1 MNKILSCGMKL
12 TITLTG
18 KNRRYKHSISVRT
31 LVSATVLSSIFMLV
45 SSRSTESVSEDV
57 SRVRLAQSE
66 INETQTDI
74 KALKHQTTIK
84 LNALLSHI
92 ASLSAKATLLDEKGK
107 QIASELG
114 MTATDLDA
122 FVPVSIPDNVHDD
135 PILKE
140 IAQLEASL
148 DIKSQQLSMLESL
161 VRGHH
166 IHEQSQLSG
175 RPIESGWLSS
185 YYGMRADPF
194 TGEPAMHKGLDF
206 AGKAGENVV
215 ATAAG
220 IITWAGERYGY
231 GQLIEIEHG
240 DGFVTRY
247 GHNDNLL
254 VSIGDVV
261 TKGQAV
267 AKMGNTG
274 RSTGAHVHY
283 EVIRNGK
290 QIDPLPYVY
299 KK

>member
-1 MNKILSCGMKL
+1 MKL

-18 KNRRYKHSISVRT
+18 KNKRYRHSISVRT

-45 SSRSTESVSEDV
+45 SSRSTESVSEDIA
-57 SRVRLAQSE
+57 RVRLAQSE
-66 INETQTDI
+66 VKATQQDVD
-74 KALKHQTTIK
+74 ALKQQTANK
-84 LNALLSHI
+84 LNALLTRV
-92 ASLSAKATLLDEKGK
+92 AELSAQASMLDEKGK
-107 QIASELG
+107 QIATELG

-122 FVPVSIPDNVHDD
+122 FVPVSIPDNLQGDPLLDD
-135 PILKE
+135 
-140 IAQLEASL
+140 IAKLQQSL
-148 DIKSQQLSMLESL
+148 DVKSQQLSMLESL

-166 IHEQSQLSG
+166 IHDQSQLSG

-194 TGEPAMHKGLDF
+194 TGEPTMHKGLDF

-220 IITWAGERYGY
+220 IVTWAGDRYGY
-231 GQLIEIEHG
+231 GQLVEIDHG

-247 GHNDNLL
+247 GHNDTLT

-261 TKGQAV
+261 TKGEPI

-274 RSTGAHVHY
+274 RSTGVHVHY

-290 QIDPLPYVY
+290 QVDPLPFVY

>member
-1 MNKILSCGMKL
+1 M
-12 TITLTG
+12 
-18 KNRRYKHSISVRT
+18 SVRT

-45 SSRSTESVSEDV
+45 SSRSTESVSEDIA
-57 SRVRLAQSE
+57 RVRLAQTE
-66 INETQTDI
+66 VNERQKDVE
-74 KALKHQTTIK
+74 ALKQQTTVK
-84 LNALLSHI
+84 LQALLSHV
-92 ASLSAKATLLDEKGK
+92 AELSAQATLLDEKGK
-107 QIASELG
+107 QIATELG
-114 MTATDLDA
+114 MSAADLDA
-122 FVPVSIPDNVHDD
+122 FVPVSIPDNLQDD
-135 PILKE
+135 PILHE
-140 IAQLEASL
+140 IAKLEQSL
-148 DIKSQQLSMLESL
+148 DLKSQQLSMLESL

-194 TGEPAMHKGLDF
+194 TGEPTMHKGLDF

-220 IITWAGERYGY
+220 IVTWAGDRYGY
-231 GQLIEIEHG
+231 GQLVEIDHG

-247 GHNDNLL
+247 GHNDTLT

-261 TKGQAV
+261 TKGEPI

-274 RSTGAHVHY
+274 RSTGVHVHY

-290 QIDPLPYVY
+290 QVDPLPFVY

>member
-1 MNKILSCGMKL
+1 MKL
-12 TITLTG
+12 TITLAG
-18 KNRRYKHSISVRT
+18 KNKRYRHSIRVRT

-45 SSRSTESVSEDV
+45 SSRSTESVSEDIA
-57 SRVRLAQSE
+57 RVRLAQTE
-66 INETQTDI
+66 VNEQQKDVE
-74 KALKHQTTIK
+74 ALKQQTSVKIK
-84 LNALLSHI
+84 ALLSHV
-92 ASLSAKATLLDEKGK
+92 AELSAQVILLDEKGK
-107 QIASELG
+107 QIATELG
-114 MTATDLDA
+114 MSAADLDA
-122 FVPVSIPDNVHDD
+122 FVPVSIPDNLQDD
-135 PILKE
+135 PILNE
-140 IAQLEASL
+140 IAKLEQSL
-148 DIKSQQLSMLESL
+148 DLKSQQLSMLESL

-166 IHEQSQLSG
+166 INEQSQLSG

-194 TGEPAMHKGLDF
+194 TGKSAMHKGLDF

-220 IITWAGERYGY
+220 IVTWAGERYGY
-231 GQLIEIEHG
+231 GQLVEIDHG

-247 GHNDNLL
+247 GHNDSLA

-261 TKGQAV
+261 TKGEAI

-274 RSTGAHVHY
+274 RSTGVHVHY

-290 QIDPLPYVY
+290 QVDPLPFVY

>member
-1 MNKILSCGMKL
+1 MKL
-12 TITLTG
+12 TITLSG
-18 KNRRYKHSISVRT
+18 KNKRYRHSISVRT

-57 SRVRLAQSE
+57 ARVRLAQSE
-66 INETQTDI
+66 VNETQQDVE
-74 KALKHQTTIK
+74 ALKQQTTIK
-84 LNALLSHI
+84 LQTLISHI
-92 ASLSAKATLLDEKGK
+92 AELSAQASMLDDKGK
-107 QIASELG
+107 QIATELG
-114 MTATDLDA
+114 MTAADLDA
-122 FVPVSIPDNVHDD
+122 FVPVSIPDNLQDD
-135 PILKE
+135 PLLSE
-140 IAQLEASL
+140 INKLQQSL
-148 DIKSQQLSMLESL
+148 DVKSQQLSMLESL

-175 RPIESGWLSS
+175 RPIASGWLSS

-194 TGEPAMHKGLDF
+194 TGETAMHKGLDF
-206 AGKAGENVV
+206 AGKAGDDVL

-220 IITWAGERYGY
+220 IVTWAGERSGY
-231 GQLIEIEHG
+231 GQLVEIEHG
-240 DGFVTRY
+240 DGFITRY
-247 GHNDNLL
+247 GHNETLT

-261 TKGQAV
+261 TRGQSI

-274 RSTGAHVHY
+274 RSTGVHVHY

>member
-1 MNKILSCGMKL
+1 MKL
-12 TITLTG
+12 TITLSG
-18 KNRRYKHSISVRT
+18 KNKRYRHSISVRT

-57 SRVRLAQSE
+57 ARVRLAQSE
-66 INETQTDI
+66 VNETQQDVE
-74 KALKHQTTIK
+74 ALKQQTTIK
-84 LNALLSHI
+84 LQTLISHI
-92 ASLSAKATLLDEKGK
+92 AELSAQASMLDGKGK
-107 QIASELG
+107 QIATELG
-114 MTATDLDA
+114 MTAADLDA
-122 FVPVSIPDNVHDD
+122 FVPVSIPDNLQDD
-135 PILKE
+135 PLLSE
-140 IAQLEASL
+140 INKLQQSL
-148 DIKSQQLSMLESL
+148 DVKSQQLSMLESL

-175 RPIESGWLSS
+175 RPIASGWLSS

-194 TGEPAMHKGLDF
+194 TGETAMHKGLDF
-206 AGKAGENVV
+206 AGKAGDDVL

-220 IITWAGERYGY
+220 IVTWAGERSGY
-231 GQLIEIEHG
+231 GHLVEIEHG
-240 DGFVTRY
+240 DGFITRY
-247 GHNDNLL
+247 GHNETLT

-261 TKGQAV
+261 TKGQAI

-274 RSTGAHVHY
+274 RSTGVHVHY

>member
-1 MNKILSCGMKL
+1 MKL

-18 KNRRYKHSISVRT
+18 KHKRYRHSISVRT

-45 SSRSTESVSEDV
+45 SSRSTDSVPEDIA
-57 SRVRLAQSE
+57 RVRLAQSE
-66 INETQTDI
+66 VSETQHEVE
-74 KALKHQTTIK
+74 ALKQQTTNK

-92 ASLSAKATLLDEKGK
+92 AELSTQATVLGDKGE
-107 QIASELG
+107 QIAKELG
-114 MTATDLDA
+114 MNAADLDA
-122 FVPVSIPDNVHDD
+122 FVPLSIPDNLQND
-135 PILKE
+135 PLLNE
-140 IAQLEASL
+140 ISKLQQSLEL
-148 DIKSQQLSMLESL
+148 KSQQLSMLENL

-194 TGEPAMHKGLDF
+194 SGKPAMHKGLDF
-206 AGKAGENVV
+206 AGKAGSDVI

-220 IITWAGERYGY
+220 IVTWAGERGGY
-231 GQLIEIEHG
+231 GHLVEIEHG

-247 GHNDNLL
+247 GHNKTLT

-261 TKGQAV
+261 TKGQPI

-299 KK
+299 KNK

>member
-1 MNKILSCGMKL
+1 MKL

-18 KNRRYKHSISVRT
+18 KNKRYRHSISVRT

-45 SSRSTESVSEDV
+45 SSRSTESVSEDIA
-57 SRVRLAQSE
+57 RVRLAQTE
-66 INETQTDI
+66 VNNTQDDVE
-74 KALKHQTTIK
+74 ALKQQTTNK
-84 LNALLSHI
+84 LQALLSHV
-92 ASLSAKATLLDEKGK
+92 AELSAQASLLDEKGK
-107 QIASELG
+107 QIATELG
-114 MTATDLDA
+114 MSAADLDA
-122 FVPVSIPDNVHDD
+122 FVPVSMPDNLQDS
-135 PILKE
+135 PILRE
-140 IAQLEASL
+140 IAKLEQSL
-148 DIKSQQLSMLESL
+148 DLKSQQLNMLESL

-194 TGEPAMHKGLDF
+194 TSKQTMHKGLDF
-206 AGKAGENVV
+206 AGEAGENVI

-220 IITWAGERYGY
+220 IVTWAGERYGY
-231 GQLIEIEHG
+231 GQLVEIDHG

-247 GHNDNLL
+247 GHNDTLT

-261 TKGQAV
+261 TKGEPIAT
-267 AKMGNTG
+267 MGNTG
-274 RSTGAHVHY
+274 RSTGVHVHY

-290 QIDPLPYVY
+290 QVDPLPYVY

>member
-1 MNKILSCGMKL
+1 MKL
-12 TITLTG
+12 TITLAG
-18 KNRRYKHSISVRT
+18 KNKRYRQSISVRT

-45 SSRSTESVSEDV
+45 SSRSTESVSEDIA
-57 SRVRLAQSE
+57 RVRLAQTE
-66 INETQTDI
+66 VNERQKDVE
-74 KALKHQTTIK
+74 ALKHQTTVK
-84 LNALLSHI
+84 LQALLSHV
-92 ASLSAKATLLDEKGK
+92 AELSAQATLLDEKGK
-107 QIASELG
+107 QIATELG
-114 MTATDLDA
+114 MSAADLDA
-122 FVPVSIPDNVHDD
+122 FVPVSIPDNLQDD
-135 PILKE
+135 PILHE
-140 IAQLEASL
+140 IAKLEQSL
-148 DIKSQQLSMLESL
+148 DLKSQQLSMLESL

-194 TGEPAMHKGLDF
+194 TGEPTMHKGLDF

-220 IITWAGERYGY
+220 IVTWAGDRYGY
-231 GQLIEIEHG
+231 GQLVEIDHG

-247 GHNDNLL
+247 GHNDTLT

-261 TKGQAV
+261 TKGEPI

-274 RSTGAHVHY
+274 RSTGVHVHY

-290 QIDPLPYVY
+290 QVDPLPFVY

>member
-1 MNKILSCGMKL
+1 MKL
-12 TITLTG
+12 TITLSG
-18 KNRRYKHSISVRT
+18 KNKRYRHSISVRT

-57 SRVRLAQSE
+57 ARVRLAQSE
-66 INETQTDI
+66 VNETQQDVE
-74 KALKHQTTIK
+74 ALKQQTTIK
-84 LNALLSHI
+84 LQTLISHI
-92 ASLSAKATLLDEKGK
+92 AELSAQASMLDDKGK
-107 QIASELG
+107 QIATELG
-114 MTATDLDA
+114 MTAADLDA
-122 FVPVSIPDNVHDD
+122 FVPVSIPDNLQDD
-135 PILKE
+135 PFLSE
-140 IAQLEASL
+140 INKLQQSL
-148 DIKSQQLSMLESL
+148 DVKSQQLSMLESL

-175 RPIESGWLSS
+175 RPIASGWLSS

-194 TGEPAMHKGLDF
+194 TGETAMHKGLDF
-206 AGKAGENVV
+206 AGKAGDDVL

-220 IITWAGERYGY
+220 IVTWAGERSGY
-231 GQLIEIEHG
+231 GQLVEIEHG
-240 DGFVTRY
+240 DGFITRY
-247 GHNDNLL
+247 GHNETLT

-261 TKGQAV
+261 TKGQSI

-274 RSTGAHVHY
+274 RSTGVHVHY